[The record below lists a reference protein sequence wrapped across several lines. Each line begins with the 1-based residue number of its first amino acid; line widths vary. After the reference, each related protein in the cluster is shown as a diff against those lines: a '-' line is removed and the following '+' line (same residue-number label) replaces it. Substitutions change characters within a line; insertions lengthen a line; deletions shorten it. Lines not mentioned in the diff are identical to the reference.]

1 MVTLL
6 GSSLIKETL
15 VKVTAYQC
23 VLILI
28 RILNEKQV
36 GRAYLNDM
44 QIVVFYFEVG
54 KQLAEGQEDREGML
68 KYVVDL
74 IYTLR
79 NNSNSL
85 SLLLNTLTNLM
96 IIKHANDIAKT
107 ILFLREISELIE
119 DYKHFS
125 A

>member
-1 MVTLL
+1 M
-6 GSSLIKETL
+6 
-15 VKVTAYQC
+15 
-23 VLILI
+23 LI

-44 QIVVFYFEVG
+44 QMVVFYFEVG
-54 KQLAEGQEDREGML
+54 KQLAEEQEDREGML

-74 IYTLR
+74 MYTLR

-96 IIKHANDIAKT
+96 IIRHANDIAKT